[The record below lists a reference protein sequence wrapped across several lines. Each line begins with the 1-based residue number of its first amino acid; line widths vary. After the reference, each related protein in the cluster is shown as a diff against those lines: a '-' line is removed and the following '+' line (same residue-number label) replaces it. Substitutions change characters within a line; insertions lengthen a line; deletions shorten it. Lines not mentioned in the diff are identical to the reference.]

1 VEKETRDEM
10 ISRNTFTD
18 PSCSYPKCML
28 DVFCNTSMIE
38 NTPYMARGI
47 YVDAAGKDQNHT
59 FCAIGHNN
67 NQCFSFSIIECV
79 TSILVLNNTSEAQC
93 KQTEQALI
101 AKYGRCTPLHVV
113 NKDAMRK
120 RYKHI
125 LWVGQY
131 MVFECIAASALE
143 KAYISF
149 GAGSY
154 FKYTGECLS
163 ALGVCEFWRV
173 RLAVCESWMGQIIR
187 NPPPFPKTNT
197 GWPFV

>member
-1 VEKETRDEM
+1 M
-10 ISRNTFTD
+10 MSRHTFTD
-18 PSCSYPKCML
+18 PSCCYPKCML

-47 YVDAAGKDQNHT
+47 YVDTEGKDQNHT

-93 KQTEQALI
+93 KQTERALMD
-101 AKYGRCTPLHVV
+101 KYGRCTPLHVV
-113 NKDAMRK
+113 NKDVMRK
-120 RYKHI
+120 KYKHI

-131 MVFECIAASALE
+131 MVFECIPAKALQ

-154 FKYTGECLS
+154 YKYTGESLF
-163 ALGVCEFWRV
+163 LIGHYGVQWVQRV
-173 RLAVCESWMGQIIR
+173 DFQSW
-187 NPPPFPKTNT
+187 
-197 GWPFV
+197 VV